1 MKAFIFAISVIV
13 AISALTVA
21 SGLYVK
27 SVTDKLLA
35 LEKRFPDKGKED
47 GESPPSSV
55 ITESEELLDSSYSML
70 TAVSHTKLSNN
81 VRNALEHLVSCYLHG
96 TYADY
101 MAARESYVEAL
112 RTLRQTELPSLRG
125 II

>member
-1 MKAFIFAISVIV
+1 MKAFIFSVSVILV
-13 AISALTVA
+13 ITALSVV

-27 SVTDKLLA
+27 NMTDRLLE
-35 LEKRFPDKGKED
+35 LEKQFPEKED
-47 GESPPSSV
+47 RESSPSSV
-55 ITESEELLDSSYSML
+55 MTESEELFNSSYEIL
-70 TAVSHTKLSNN
+70 TAISHTRLSNN
-81 VRNALEHLVSCYLHG
+81 VKTSLEHLISCYRHG

-112 RTLRQTELPSLRG
+112 RSLRQSELPSFKG

>member
-1 MKAFIFAISVIV
+1 MKAFIFSLSIILAIT
-13 AISALTVA
+13 ALTVV

-27 SVTDKLLA
+27 NVTDRLLE
-35 LEKRFPDKGKED
+35 LEKQFPLKED
-47 GESPPSSV
+47 GESSPSSV
-55 ITESEELLDSSYSML
+55 ITESEELFSSSYNLL
-70 TAVSHTKLSNN
+70 TAISHTRLPNN
-81 VRNALEHLVSCYLHG
+81 VKTSLEHLVSCYRHG

-112 RTLRQTELPSLRG
+112 RSLRQAELPSFRG

>member
-1 MKAFIFAISVIV
+1 MKAFIFSVSVILV
-13 AISALTVA
+13 ITALSVV

-27 SVTDKLLA
+27 NVTDRLLA
-35 LEKRFPDKGKED
+35 LEKQFPEKED
-47 GESPPSSV
+47 GESSPSSV
-55 ITESEELLDSSYSML
+55 ITESEELLGSSYGIL
-70 TAVSHTKLSNN
+70 TAVSHTKLLNN
-81 VRNALEHLVSCYLHG
+81 VKTALEHLVSCYLHG

-112 RTLRQTELPSLRG
+112 RSLRQTELPSFKG

>member
-1 MKAFIFAISVIV
+1 MKAFIISLSTILLVT
-13 AISALTVA
+13 ALTVA

-27 SVTDKLLA
+27 NVTDRLIA
-35 LEKRFPDKGKED
+35 LEKHFPEKDD
-47 GESPPSSV
+47 GESSPSSV
-55 ITESEELLDSSYSML
+55 IAESEELFKSSYDFL
-70 TAVSHTKLSNN
+70 TVVSHTRMPNN
-81 VRNALEHLVSCYLHG
+81 VKTALEHLASCYLHG

-112 RTLRQTELPSLRG
+112 RSLRQSELPSLKG

>member
-1 MKAFIFAISVIV
+1 MKAFIFSLSTIIT
-13 AISALTVA
+13 ITALTVV

-27 SVTDKLLA
+27 NVTDRLLE
-35 LEKRFPDKGKED
+35 LEKQFPLKED
-47 GESPPSSV
+47 GESSPSSV
-55 ITESEELLDSSYSML
+55 ITESEELFSSSYNLL
-70 TAVSHTKLSNN
+70 TAISHARLPNN
-81 VRNALEHLVSCYLHG
+81 VKTSLEHLVSCYRHG

-112 RTLRQTELPSLRG
+112 RSLRQAELPSFRG

>member
-1 MKAFIFAISVIV
+1 MKAFIF
-13 AISALTVA
+13 SASIILLLTVLTVV

-27 SVTDKLLA
+27 DVTDRLIS
-35 LEKRFPDKGKED
+35 LEKKFPEKED
-47 GESPPSSV
+47 GESSPSAV
-55 ITESEELLDSSYSML
+55 ITKSEELLNSSYEIL
-70 TAVSHTKLSNN
+70 TVISHTRLPNN
-81 VRNALEHLVSCYLHG
+81 VKTSLEHLICCYLHG

-112 RTLRQTELPSLRG
+112 RSLRQAERPSLKG

>member
-1 MKAFIFAISVIV
+1 MKAFIISLSTI
-13 AISALTVA
+13 ILITALTVA

-27 SVTDKLLA
+27 GVTDRLLL
-35 LEKRFPDKGKED
+35 LEKQFPEKED

-55 ITESEELLDSSYSML
+55 ITESEELLNSSYGIL
-70 TAVSHTKLSNN
+70 TAISHTKLHNN
-81 VRNALEHLVSCYLHG
+81 VKTAFEHVVSCYRHG

-101 MAARESYVEAL
+101 MSARESYVEAL
-112 RTLRQTELPSLRG
+112 RSLRQTELPSLTG

>member
-1 MKAFIFAISVIV
+1 MKAFTFSVSVIL
-13 AISALTVA
+13 IITALSVV

-27 SVTDKLLA
+27 NVTDRLLA
-35 LEKRFPDKGKED
+35 LEKQFPEKED
-47 GESPPSSV
+47 GESSPSSV
-55 ITESEELLDSSYSML
+55 ITESEELFGSSYGIL
-70 TAVSHTKLSNN
+70 TAVSHTKLLNN
-81 VRNALEHLVSCYLHG
+81 VKTALEHLISCYLHG

-112 RTLRQTELPSLRG
+112 RSLRQTELPSFKG